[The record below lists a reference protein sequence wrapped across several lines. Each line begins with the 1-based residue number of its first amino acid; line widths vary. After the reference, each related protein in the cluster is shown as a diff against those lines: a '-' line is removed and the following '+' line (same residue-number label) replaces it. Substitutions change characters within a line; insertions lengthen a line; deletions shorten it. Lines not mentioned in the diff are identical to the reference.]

1 MQQRFKSMATFGK
14 ICNGTVSKFNDL
26 FIFVMAWCW
35 FNATNLSRETLAVM
49 VGRPST
55 PKLKEKITR
64 QWTKKF
70 YTRKD
75 KGLSNGGCG

>member
-1 MQQRFKSMATFGK
+1 MTLSDIAHSFWVYKT
-14 ICNGTVSKFNDL
+14 D
-26 FIFVMAWCW
+26 FVRHI
-35 FNATNLSRETLAVM
+35 NELAVM

-55 PKLKEKITR
+55 PKLKGKITL

>member
-1 MQQRFKSMATFGK
+1 MASFGK
-14 ICNGTVSKFNDL
+14 IRNGAVAKFKVL
-26 FIFVMAWCW
+26 CIFVKAWCW
-35 FNATNLSRETLAVM
+35 FFATFSSPKTLAVM